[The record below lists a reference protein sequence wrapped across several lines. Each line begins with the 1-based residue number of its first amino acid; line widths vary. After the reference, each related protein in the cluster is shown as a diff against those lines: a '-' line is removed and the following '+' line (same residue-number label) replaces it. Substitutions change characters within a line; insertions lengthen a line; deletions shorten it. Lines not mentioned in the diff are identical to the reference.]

1 MDTVITTAKS
11 WLTDFFDDEVKTEI
25 QNLIANEPEE
35 LKDRFYKNMEF
46 GTGGMRGLMGV
57 GTNRINK
64 YTLGKSTQGLSNYIK
79 KVYAGEKQK
88 VVIAYDCRHN
98 SDTLAKTVAN
108 VFSAN
113 GIKVF
118 LFSELRT
125 TPELSFAVRHLD
137 CHAGIVLTASHN
149 PPEYN
154 GYKVYWTDGGQ
165 IVPPQDGEIIAEID
179 KLSYEDINFNA
190 NESLIEMIDTE
201 VDEVFM
207 NASVANGNFNA
218 AGKDDFNIVFTSLH
232 GTSITAI
239 PEVLKRA
246 GYKNVTIIEEQAK
259 PDGNFPTV
267 VSPNPEEPEA
277 LSMAIKKAQEIG
289 ADMVVGTD
297 PDSDRLGIA
306 VRNLDG
312 EIELLNGNQTMM
324 LMTKFLLEKR
334 KEKGIQGNEFIAS
347 TIVSTPMMIALAD
360 AYNVECKVALTGF
373 KWIAKMIKDFPQQ
386 HFVGGGEESFGF
398 MVGDFVRDKDAVT
411 ATLLACEIAANAKA
425 NGSSFYKDL
434 INCYVD
440 YGFYLEKL
448 VSMTKKGISGAEE
461 IKQMMINYRENP
473 IKEID
478 GSKVEW
484 LHDYNAS
491 IATNPITGKTETID
505 IPKSNVLIYT
515 TEDGTRMAARPSGT
529 EPKIKFYFSIN
540 TNLDNAGDFKK
551 VRKELEVKIN
561 RIVSELKLG

>member
-1 MDTVITTAKS
+1 
-11 WLTDFFDDEVKTEI
+11 
-25 QNLIANEPEE
+25 
-35 LKDRFYKNMEF
+35 
-46 GTGGMRGLMGV
+46 MGI

-79 KVYAGEKQK
+79 QVYPAENQK

-98 SDTLAKTVAN
+98 SDSLAKTVAN

-113 GIKVF
+113 GIKVY

-125 TPELSFAVRHLD
+125 TPELSFAVRYLN

-179 KLSYEDINFNA
+179 RLSYEDINFNS
-190 NESLIEMIDTE
+190 NENLIEMIDTA
-201 VDEVFM
+201 VDEAFM

-218 AGKDDFNIVFTSLH
+218 AGKDDFKIVFTSLH

-277 LSMAIKKAQEIG
+277 LSMAIKKAEAIG

-312 EIELLNGNQTMM
+312 EIELLNGNQTML

-334 KEKGIQGNEFIAS
+334 REKGMQGNEFIAS
-347 TIVSTPMMIALAD
+347 TIVSTPMMVALAN

-411 ATLLACEIAANAKA
+411 ATLLACEIGANAKA

-440 YGFYLEKL
+440 YGFYMEKL
-448 VSMTKKGISGAEE
+448 ISMTKKGISGAEE
-461 IKQMMINYRENP
+461 IKQVMIDFRENP

-484 LHDYNAS
+484 IHDYNSS
-491 IATNPITGKTETID
+491 IATNLITGKTKTID

-540 TNLDNAGDFKK
+540 TNLDNANDFKK
-551 VRKELEVKIN
+551 IRKELEVKIN